1 MTTRT
6 EASLHDAQEQAEDE
20 LYDSGVDPES
30 EADDSSYP
38 ITEFDIVSSPN
49 DFNTKTLVDFIDS
62 SVVVIPGFQRNY
74 VWDIQ
79 RASRLIES
87 LVVGLP
93 VPQVFLYERDR
104 DEFVL
109 IDGQQRLMSIYYF
122 VKGRFPKKAKRVDL
136 RFSSPERSNV
146 SAELLA
152 DDQYF
157 SDFQLNLP
165 ESVPGQ
171 PNRLHK
177 LRYAEL
183 SDKERTAFDLR
194 TIRHIIVRQVRPE
207 NDDAMYEIF
216 NRLNSGGVNLTPQ
229 EIRRCAYDSEFYD
242 MLYETNVQPQWRK
255 LVGQETPDIHM
266 RDVELLL
273 RGFAMLINGDSY
285 RPSMVKFLNQF
296 SKDAKA
302 FEATQLE
309 HLRQLLDSFLDSCS
323 NLSRDAFRSAR
334 GRLSPTIFESVF
346 VAACERLYAD
356 GRLVN
361 GRISERSVQV
371 LKEDDEFYSAAIH
384 GGTSSGPN
392 VATRLARARA
402 IVELEQVV

>member
-1 MTTRT
+1 MTTVT
-6 EASLHDAQEQAEDE
+6 EASLRDAQEPAEDE
-20 LYDSGVDPES
+20 PYDSGVDPES
-30 EADDSSYP
+30 EVDDSSYP

-62 SVVVIPGFQRNY
+62 GVVVIPGFQRNY
-74 VWDIQ
+74 VWDIK

-122 VKGRFPKKAKRVDL
+122 VKGRFPKKSKRVDL
-136 RFSSPERSNV
+136 RFSSTDRSDV
-146 SAELLA
+146 SEELLA
-152 DDQYF
+152 DNQYF
-157 SDFQLNLP
+157 GDFQLNLP
-165 ESVPGQ
+165 EAVPGQ
-171 PNRLHK
+171 SNRLHE
-177 LRYAEL
+177 LRYADL
-183 SDKERTAFDLR
+183 SDRERTAFDLR
-194 TIRHIIVRQVRPE
+194 TIRHIIVRQMRPE

-229 EIRRCAYDSEFYD
+229 EIRRCAYDSEFYA
-242 MLYETNVQPQWRK
+242 MLYKTNVRPQWRE
-255 LVGQETPDIHM
+255 LVGQQIPDMHM
-266 RDVELLL
+266 RDVEILL

-302 FEATQLE
+302 FDAARLE
-309 HLRQLLDSFLDSCS
+309 QLRQMLGSFLDSCS
-323 NLSRDAFRSAR
+323 NLPRDAFHNAR
-334 GRLSPTIFESVF
+334 GRFSPTIFESVF

-356 GRLVN
+356 GRLVD
-361 GRISERSVQV
+361 GRISERSVQL
-371 LKEDDEFYSAAIH
+371 LKEDDEFYNATQSR
-384 GGTSSGPN
+384 TSHSPN
-392 VATRLARARA
+392 VAIRLERART
-402 IVELEQVV
+402 ILELEQVV

>member
-1 MTTRT
+1 MTTAT
-6 EASLHDAQEQAEDE
+6 EASLRDAQEQAEDE
-20 LYDSGVDPES
+20 LYDSGADPES
-30 EADDSSYP
+30 EADASSYP

-62 SVVVIPGFQRNY
+62 DVVVIPGFQRNY
-74 VWDIQ
+74 VWDIK

-122 VKGRFPKKAKRVDL
+122 VKGRFPKREKRVDL

-146 SAELLA
+146 SADLLA

-171 PNRLHK
+171 SNRLHK
-177 LRYAEL
+177 LRYTDL
-183 SDKERTAFDLR
+183 SDKDRTAFDLR
-194 TIRHIIVRQVRPE
+194 TIRHIIVRQMQPE

-216 NRLNSGGVNLTPQ
+216 SRLNSGGVNLTPQ

-242 MLYETNVQPQWRK
+242 MLYETSVQEQWRE
-255 LVGQETPDIHM
+255 LVGEKTPNIHM
-266 RDVELLL
+266 RDVEILL
-273 RGFAMLINGDSY
+273 RGFAMLINGAEY
-285 RPSMVKFLNQF
+285 RPSMFKFLNQF

-302 FEATQLE
+302 FEAVQLE
-309 HLRQLLDSFLDSCS
+309 RLRQLLGSFLNSCS
-323 NLSRDAFRSAR
+323 TLPHDAFHNAQ
-334 GRLSPTIFESVF
+334 GRFSPMLYESVF
-346 VAACERLYAD
+346 VAACERPYEE
-356 GRLVN
+356 GRLID
-361 GRISERSVQV
+361 GHISERSLSA
-371 LKEDDEFYSAAIH
+371 LKEDGEFNSATQSR
-384 GGTSSGPN
+384 TSHSAN
-392 VATRLARARA
+392 VAIRLDRARA
-402 IVELEQVV
+402 LLELEQVV